1 MGQVADTQSVMS
13 GGIYTELSVMWVVR
27 GKKKK
32 RVARRKGKM
41 AMTLDFSRGFWL
53 LPDSL

>member
-1 MGQVADTQSVMS
+1 MQSVIS

-41 AMTLDFSRGFWL
+41 AMTLGFSGGFWL